1 MQDKTDSASVSAV
14 EFDAIPPTLA
24 ARAQWLVWRFES
36 KPGDKKPRKV
46 PYYVSGTRRTGE
58 QGSDADR
65 AALVD
70 LPTARA
76 AVDKAGT
83 RWTGVGFAFLPG
95 DGLIGVDL
103 DGMFDPATG
112 LMTERGAAIIVG
124 CDSYTEFS
132 PSGKGV
138 HIICSGETETFKSNE
153 VGVEV
158 FCGRQFFTFT
168 GKRYPGTAAEVNALP
183 AKVLKRLK
191 ATVESGKKR
200 AATGKPST
208 APAPA
213 LEGRAKVESALA
225 FISPECGYD
234 DWIHI
239 GMAICSELGTGAF
252 DVFDAWSAKSAKYAG
267 SDQCM
272 AHWKS
277 FKPAAAGDKAFT
289 GATIFKLAMD
299 AGWQPPK
306 PPKAARARAQ
316 PDGGGKPSARSSSIP
331 DDMPDWRKKLIY
343 DKGDLKACLAN
354 VYDILLNDS
363 SWQGVLAFDEFAQRT
378 VKRTAPP
385 YQGGVAG
392 EWDGTDD
399 SRTAMW
405 LARAYR
411 FTPSSIMVAEAVE
424 VLGRAFA
431 FHPVR
436 DWLKALKWDGVAR
449 IDQWLADYLGVA
461 ITDYTKRVA
470 AWFLLGMIARV
481 MRPGVKFDYC
491 LVFEG
496 IQGRGKST
504 TLSILGGEW
513 FGDTD
518 IDLHNK
524 DSMAALQGKWLYEFP
539 ELGSL
544 ARTESLKQKSF
555 LSRQVDEYRPVYG
568 RRQIKVPRQTVFS
581 GSTNEWEWNKDP
593 TGGRRFWPIEVGDI
607 DLDGLAKVRD
617 QLFAEA
623 YVRYQQGERFYPT
636 GEEQRLHFD
645 PEQLKREQGES
656 LVDALHDWVFEQ
668 YKPFS
673 VAMAAF
679 EGLKVS
685 DASKLTRD
693 MQTRI
698 GIALRKLGCRR
709 VEKRNGMTRYWYTA
723 PPKDDDQA
731 SKETASPA
739 RETARVGDVQ
749 PGEKGKYG
757 APF

>member
-1 MQDKTDSASVSAV
+1 MT
-14 EFDAIPPTLA
+14 FDAIPATLA

-46 PYYVSGTRRTGE
+46 PYYVSGARRTGE

-70 LPTARA
+70 LATARS
-76 AVDKAGT
+76 AVGNTAS

-112 LMTERGAAIIVG
+112 LMTERGAAIVAG
-124 CDSYTEFS
+124 CNSYTEFS

-168 GKRYPGTAAEVNALP
+168 GRRYPGTPSEVSPLP
-183 AKVLKRLK
+183 EKVLNRLR

-252 DVFDAWSAKSAKYAG
+252 DVFDAWSAKSAKYPG
-267 SDQCM
+267 SAQV
-272 AHWKS
+272 AQHWKS
-277 FKPAAAGDKAFT
+277 FEPGKGVT
-289 GATIFKLAMD
+289 GATIFKLAMG
-299 AGWQPPK
+299 AGWVPPK
-306 PPKAARARAQ
+306 TPRASRARAQ
-316 PDGGGKPSARSSSIP
+316 PVGGREPSPRHE
-331 DDMPDWRKKLIY
+331 DDLPDWRNKLIH
-343 DKGDLKACLAN
+343 DRGELKACLAN
-354 VYDILLNDS
+354 VHDILLNDPAWS
-363 SWQGVLAFDEFAQRT
+363 GVVAFDEFAQRT

-385 YQGGVAG
+385 YEGGMAG
-392 EWDGTDD
+392 EWDSTDD

-405 LARAYR
+405 LSRKYR
-411 FTPSSIMVAEAVE
+411 FTPSSMMVAEAIE
-424 VLGRAFA
+424 VLGRAHA

-436 DWLKALKWDGVAR
+436 EWLRTLKWDGTAR
-449 IDQWLADYLGVA
+449 IDHWLDDFLGVPR
-461 ITDYTKRVA
+461 TDYTVRVA

-496 IQGRGKST
+496 IQGRGKSS
-504 TLSILGGEW
+504 TLAILGGEW

-555 LSRQVDEYRPVYG
+555 LSRQIDEYRPVYG
-568 RRQIKVPRQTVFS
+568 RRQIKVPRQTVFT

-593 TGGRRFWPIEVGDI
+593 TGGRRFWPIEVGEI
-607 DLDGLAKVRD
+607 NLSGLAKVRD

-623 YVRYQQGERFYPT
+623 LVRYEQGERFYPT
-636 GEEQRLHFD
+636 GEEQRQFFD

-656 LVDALHDWVFEQ
+656 LVDALHDWVFDQ
-668 YKPFS
+668 YDSAMNPKPFS
-673 VAMAAF
+673 AAMAAL
-679 EGLKVS
+679 EGLKIG

-693 MQTRI
+693 LQTRI
-698 GIALRKLGCRR
+698 GIALRKLGCGRI
-709 VEKRNGMTRYWYTA
+709 EKRNGMVRYWYT
-723 PPKDDDQA
+723 P
-731 SKETASPA
+731 PA
-739 RETARVGDVQ
+739 RETARVGGVQ
-749 PGEKGKYG
+749 PGEEYANGV
-757 APF
+757 PF

>member
-1 MQDKTDSASVSAV
+1 MPCEVQ
-14 EFDAIPPTLA
+14 FDQIPATLA

-46 PYYVSGTRRTGE
+46 PYYVSGARRTGE

-65 AALVD
+65 TALVD
-70 LPTARA
+70 LVAARA
-76 AVDKAGT
+76 ACERPGAS
-83 RWTGVGFAFLPG
+83 WSGVGFAFLPG

-103 DGMFDPATG
+103 DGMIDGETG
-112 LMTERGAAIIVG
+112 VMSERGRAIIDA
-124 CDSYTEFS
+124 CASYTELS

-138 HIICSGETETFKSNE
+138 HIICSGETTTFKSNE

-168 GKRYPGTAAEVNALP
+168 GRRYPGTPEDVAPILE
-183 AKVLKRLK
+183 KVLKRLK
-191 ATVESGKKR
+191 ATVDSGKRR
-200 AATGKPST
+200 AQDGKPAT
-208 APAPA
+208 APAPE

-225 FISPECGYD
+225 YISPDCGYEE
-234 DWIHI
+234 WIQV
-239 GMAICSELGTGAF
+239 GMAICTELGEGAL
-252 DVFDAWSAKSAKYAG
+252 DVWDAWSARAAKYPG
-267 SDQCM
+267 RRTVEQ
-272 AHWKS
+272 HWKS
-277 FKPAAAGDKAFT
+277 FKPGGGVT

-299 AGWQPPK
+299 AGWRPPK
-306 PPKAARARAQ
+306 TSRQRAQ
-316 PDGGGKPSARSSSIP
+316 PDTGKAKAVSIP
-331 DDMPDWRKKLIY
+331 DDAPEWSRNLIY
-343 DKGDLKACLAN
+343 DKGVLKACLSN
-354 VYDILLNDS
+354 VHDILLNDPA
-363 SWQGVLAFDEFAQRT
+363 WLGVVAFDEFAQRT
-378 VKRTAPP
+378 VKRAPP
-385 YQGGVAG
+385 PFEGGAAG

-405 LARAYR
+405 LARKYR
-411 FTPSSIMVAEAVE
+411 FTPSSVMVAEAIE
-424 VLGRAFA
+424 VLGRGHA

-436 DWLKALKWDGVAR
+436 DWLRTLKWDGTPRV
-449 IDQWLADYLGVA
+449 DSWLDDYLSVPR
-461 ITDYTKRVA
+461 TEYSVRVA

-481 MRPGVKFDYC
+481 MQPGVKFDYC
-491 LVFEG
+491 LVLEG
-496 IQGRGKST
+496 IQGRGKSS
-504 TLSILGGEW
+504 TLAILGGEW

-593 TGGRRFWPIEVGDI
+593 TGGRRFWPVEVGEI
-607 DLDGLAKVRD
+607 NLAGLASARE

-623 YVRYQQGERFYPT
+623 LVRYQQGERFFPT
-636 GEEQRLHFD
+636 GDEQRNYFD

-656 LVDALHDWVFEQ
+656 LVDALHDWVFSVERWDAAGNPR
-668 YKPFS
+668 PFS
-673 VAMAAF
+673 AADAAF
-679 EGLKVS
+679 EGLKL

-698 GIALRKLGCRR
+698 GIALRKLGCGR
-709 VEKRNGMTRYWYTA
+709 VEKRNGMTRYWYT
-723 PPKDDDQA
+723 P
-731 SKETASPA
+731 PA
-739 RETARVGDVQ
+739 RTGYVGGSQSPYPAAEGGDGI
-749 PGEKGKYG
+749 PI
-757 APF
+757 

>member
-1 MQDKTDSASVSAV
+1 MTV
-14 EFDAIPPTLA
+14 EVQFEQIPATLA
-24 ARAQWLVWRFES
+24 ARAQWLLWRFES

-46 PYYVSGTRRTGE
+46 PYYVSGARRTGE

-70 LPTARA
+70 LATARA
-76 AVDKAGT
+76 RCLNPGAS
-83 RWTGVGFAFLPG
+83 WSGVGFAFLPG

-103 DGMFDPATG
+103 DGMIDPESG
-112 LMTERGAAIIVG
+112 EISERGLNIISA
-124 CDSYTEFS
+124 CASYTEFS

-168 GKRYPGTAAEVNALP
+168 GRRYPGTPDEVQPLP
-183 AKVLKRLK
+183 DKVLARLK
-191 ATVESGKKR
+191 ATVDSGKKR
-200 AATGKPST
+200 AQDGKPST
-208 APAPA
+208 APAPE

-225 FISPECGYD
+225 YISPDCGYEE
-234 DWIHI
+234 WIQI
-239 GMAICSELGTGAF
+239 GMAICTELGEGAF
-252 DVFDAWSAKSAKYAG
+252 DVWDAWSARAAKYPG
-267 SDQCM
+267 RRTVEQ
-272 AHWKS
+272 HWKS
-277 FKPAAAGDKAFT
+277 FKPGGGVT

-299 AGWQPPK
+299 AGWRPPKASRKQAQPATPK
-306 PPKAARARAQ
+306 PPA
-316 PDGGGKPSARSSSIP
+316 IP
-331 DDMPDWRKKLIY
+331 DDAPEWQQRLIR
-343 DKGDLKACLAN
+343 DKGELKACLAN
-354 VYDILLNDS
+354 VHDILLNDEA
-363 SWQGVLAFDEFAQRT
+363 WLGVVAFDEFAQRT
-378 VKRTAPP
+378 VKRQPP
-385 YQGGVAG
+385 PFDGGEAG

-405 LARAYR
+405 LSRKYR
-411 FTPSSIMVAEAVE
+411 FTPSSMMVAEAIE
-424 VLGRAFA
+424 VLARAHA

-436 DWLKALKWDGVAR
+436 DWLNTLRWDGTAR
-449 IDQWLADYLGVA
+449 IDHWLEDYLGAPRTEYSV
-461 ITDYTKRVA
+461 RVS

-481 MRPGVKFDYC
+481 MQPGVKFDYC
-491 LVFEG
+491 MVLEG

-504 TLSILGGEW
+504 TLAILGGEW

-568 RRQIKVPRQTVFS
+568 RRTIKVPRQTVFT

-593 TGGRRFWPIEVGDI
+593 TGGRRFWPVEVGEI
-607 DLDGLAKVRD
+607 NLAGLAAARE

-623 YVRYQQGERFYPT
+623 LVRYRQGDRFFPT
-636 GEEQRLHFD
+636 GEEQRLYFD

-656 LVDALHDWVFEQ
+656 LVDALHDWVFSVERWDAAGNPR
-668 YKPFS
+668 PFS
-673 VAMAAF
+673 AAEAAF
-679 EGLKVS
+679 EGLKL

-698 GIALRKLGCRR
+698 GIALRKLGCGR
-709 VEKRNGMTRYWYTA
+709 VEKRNGMTRYWYT
-723 PPKDDDQA
+723 PPARQGYVGG
-731 SKETASPA
+731 SQSPA
-739 RETARVGDVQ
+739 RAEEGGDGI
-749 PGEKGKYG
+749 PI
-757 APF
+757 

>member
-1 MQDKTDSASVSAV
+1 MREKTDAV
-14 EFDAIPPTLA
+14 AFEAIPPTLA

-46 PYYVSGTRRTGE
+46 PYYVSGARRTGE

-70 LPTARA
+70 LPGARA
-76 AVDKAGT
+76 AVDKAGS

-103 DGMFDPATG
+103 DGMFDPVTQ
-112 LMTERGAAIIVG
+112 LMTERGAAIVAS
-124 CDSYTEFS
+124 CNSYTEFS

-138 HIICSGETETFKSNE
+138 HIICSGDTTSFKSNE

-168 GKRYPGTAAEVNALP
+168 GRRYPGTPEDVTPIPEKTLA
-183 AKVLKRLK
+183 RLK
-191 ATVESGKKR
+191 STVDSGKKR
-200 AATGKPST
+200 ASAGKPST
-208 APAPA
+208 APAQA
-213 LEGRAKVESALA
+213 IEGRAKVESALA

-252 DVFDAWSAKSAKYAG
+252 DVFDAWSAKSSKYPG
-267 SDQCM
+267 SAQV
-272 AHWKS
+272 ATHWKS
-277 FKPAAAGDKAFT
+277 FEPGKGVT

-306 PPKAARARAQ
+306 QPKASRARAQ
-316 PDGGGKPSARSSSIP
+316 PVGGGKPSSRHDD

-343 DKGDLKACLAN
+343 DRGELKSCLAN
-354 VYDILLNDS
+354 VYDILLNDPA
-363 SWQGVLAFDEFAQRT
+363 WQGVLAFDEFAQRT
-378 VKRTAPP
+378 VKRAAPP
-385 YQGGVAG
+385 FQGGVVG
-392 EWDGTDD
+392 DWDGTDD

-431 FHPVR
+431 YHPVR
-436 DWLKALKWDGVAR
+436 DWLRSLKWDGVSR
-449 IDQWLADYLGVA
+449 IDHWLDDYLGVPR
-461 ITDYTKRVA
+461 TDYSVRVA

-496 IQGRGKST
+496 IQGRGKSS
-504 TLSILGGEW
+504 TLAILGGEW

-593 TGGRRFWPIEVGDI
+593 TGGRRFWPIEVGEI
-607 DLDGLAKVRD
+607 DLSGLAKVRD

-623 YVRYQQGERFYPT
+623 FVRYQQGERFYPT
-636 GEEQRLHFD
+636 GDEQRLYFD

-656 LVDALHDWVFEQ
+656 LVDALHDWVFDQ
-668 YKPFS
+668 YDTAMRPIPFS
-673 VAMAAF
+673 AAMAAF
-679 EGLKVS
+679 EGLKM

-698 GIALRKLGCRR
+698 GIALRKLGCGRI
-709 VEKRNGMTRYWYTA
+709 EKRNGMVRYWYT
-723 PPKDDDQA
+723 P
-731 SKETASPA
+731 PA
-739 RETARVGDVQ
+739 RETARVGGVQ
-749 PGEKGKYG
+749 PVERG
-757 APF
+757 ADGPPF

>member
-1 MQDKTDSASVSAV
+1 MREKTDAV
-14 EFDAIPPTLA
+14 AFEAIPPTLA

-46 PYYVSGTRRTGE
+46 PYYVSGARRTGE

-70 LPTARA
+70 LPGARA
-76 AVDKAGT
+76 AVDKAGS

-103 DGMFDPATG
+103 DGMFDPATQ
-112 LMTERGAAIIVG
+112 LMTERGAAIVAS
-124 CDSYTEFS
+124 CNSYTEFS

-138 HIICSGETETFKSNE
+138 HIICSGDTTSFKSNE

-168 GKRYPGTAAEVNALP
+168 GRRYPGTPEDVTPIPEKTLA
-183 AKVLKRLK
+183 RLK
-191 ATVESGKKR
+191 STVDSGKKR
-200 AATGKPST
+200 ASAGKPST
-208 APAPA
+208 APAQA
-213 LEGRAKVESALA
+213 IEGRAKVESALA

-252 DVFDAWSAKSAKYAG
+252 DVFDAWSAKSSKYPG
-267 SDQCM
+267 SAQV
-272 AHWKS
+272 ATHWKS
-277 FKPAAAGDKAFT
+277 FEPGKGVT

-306 PPKAARARAQ
+306 QPKASRARAQ
-316 PDGGGKPSARSSSIP
+316 PVGGGKPSSRHDD

-343 DKGDLKACLAN
+343 DRGELKSCLAN
-354 VYDILLNDS
+354 VYDILLNDPA
-363 SWQGVLAFDEFAQRT
+363 WQGVLAFDEFAQRT
-378 VKRTAPP
+378 VKRAAPP
-385 YQGGVAG
+385 FQGGVVG
-392 EWDGTDD
+392 DWDGTDD

-431 FHPVR
+431 YHPVR
-436 DWLKALKWDGVAR
+436 DWLRSLKWDGVSR
-449 IDQWLADYLGVA
+449 IDHWLDDYLGVPR
-461 ITDYTKRVA
+461 TDYSVRVA

-496 IQGRGKST
+496 IQGRGKSS
-504 TLSILGGEW
+504 TLAILGGEW

-607 DLDGLAKVRD
+607 DLSGLAKVRD

-623 YVRYQQGERFYPT
+623 FVRYQQGERFYPT
-636 GEEQRLHFD
+636 GEEQRVYFD

-656 LVDALHDWVFEQ
+656 LVDALHDWVFDQ
-668 YKPFS
+668 YDTAMRPIPFS
-673 VAMAAF
+673 AAMAAF
-679 EGLKVS
+679 EGLKM

-698 GIALRKLGCRR
+698 GIALRKLGCGRI
-709 VEKRNGMTRYWYTA
+709 EKRNGMVRYWYT
-723 PPKDDDQA
+723 P
-731 SKETASPA
+731 PA
-739 RETARVGDVQ
+739 RETARVGGVQ
-749 PGEKGKYG
+749 PGERG
-757 APF
+757 ADGPPF

>member
-1 MQDKTDSASVSAV
+1 MQEHSDKPPVSAV
-14 EFDAIPPTLA
+14 DFDAIPPTLA

-46 PYYVSGTRRTGE
+46 PYYVSGARRTGE

-65 AALVD
+65 VALVD
-70 LPTARA
+70 LATARA
-76 AVDKAGT
+76 AVDKAAG

-103 DGMFDPATG
+103 DGMFDPATA
-112 LMTERGAAIIVG
+112 LMTERGAAIVAS
-124 CDSYTEFS
+124 CNSYTEFS

-168 GKRYPGTAAEVNALP
+168 GRRYPATPGEVSPLP
-183 AKVLKRLK
+183 DKVLKRLK

-239 GMAICSELGTGAF
+239 GMAICSELGAGAF
-252 DVFDAWSAKSAKYAG
+252 DVFDAWSAKSAKYPG
-267 SDQCM
+267 SAQVM
-272 AHWKS
+272 QHWKS
-277 FKPAAAGDKAFT
+277 FKPDGPVT
-289 GATIFKLAMD
+289 GATIFRLAMD
-299 AGWQPPK
+299 AGWSPPK
-306 PPKAARARAQ
+306 PTKASRQRAQ
-316 PDGGGKPSARSSSIP
+316 PGGGGKPSAP
-331 DDMPDWRKKLIY
+331 ADDAPEWRKKLIY
-343 DKGDLKACLAN
+343 DKGELKSCLAN
-354 VYDILLNDS
+354 VYDVLLNDEA
-363 SWQGVLAFDEFAQRT
+363 WRGVVAFDEFAQRT
-378 VKRTAPP
+378 VKRAPP
-385 YQGGVAG
+385 PFEGGAAG
-392 EWDGTDD
+392 EWDSTDD

-405 LARAYR
+405 LARKYR
-411 FTPSSIMVAEAVE
+411 FTPSSLTVAEAVE
-424 VLGRAFA
+424 VLGRAHA

-436 DWLKALKWDGVAR
+436 DWLKTLRWDGVAR
-449 IDQWLADYLGVA
+449 IDHWLEDYLGVGR
-461 ITDYTKRVA
+461 TDYTVRVS

-491 LVFEG
+491 LVLEG

-555 LSRQVDEYRPVYG
+555 LSRQIDEYRPVYG

-593 TGGRRFWPIEVGDI
+593 TGGRRFWPIEVGEI
-607 DLDGLAKVRD
+607 DLSGLARVRE

-623 YVRYQQGERFYPT
+623 YARYQQGERFYPT
-636 GEEQRLHFD
+636 GEEQRQYFD

-656 LVDALHDWVFEQ
+656 LVDALHDWVFHLDRWDASGNPR
-668 YKPFS
+668 PFS
-673 VAMAAF
+673 AAEAAF
-679 EGLKVS
+679 DGLKL

-698 GIALRKLGCRR
+698 GIALRKLGCGRI
-709 VEKRNGMTRYWYTA
+709 EKRNGMVRYWYT
-723 PPKDDDQA
+723 P
-731 SKETASPA
+731 PA
-739 RETARVGDVQ
+739 RETARVGGIQ
-749 PGEKGKYG
+749 SGEGDMHG

>member
-1 MQDKTDSASVSAV
+1 VQDKTDTAGLNAV
-14 EFDAIPPTLA
+14 AFDAIPPTLA

-46 PYYVSGTRRTGE
+46 PYYVSGARRTGE

-70 LPTARA
+70 LATARA
-76 AVDKAGT
+76 AVEKAGS

-103 DGMFDPATG
+103 DGMFDPATE
-112 LMTERGAAIIVG
+112 LMTERGAAIIAN
-124 CDSYTEFS
+124 CNSYTEFS

-168 GKRYPGTAAEVNALP
+168 GKRYPATPEEVNPLP
-183 AKVLKRLK
+183 EKVLKRLK

-239 GMAICSELGTGAF
+239 GMAICSELGTGAG
-252 DVFDAWSAKSAKYAG
+252 DVFDAWSAKSAKYPG
-267 SDQCM
+267 SAQV
-272 AHWKS
+272 ATHWKS
-277 FKPAAAGDKAFT
+277 FEPGKGVT

-299 AGWQPPK
+299 AGWSPPK
-306 PPKAARARAQ
+306 PPKASRARAQ
-316 PDGGGKPSARSSSIP
+316 PGGGGKASSLP
-331 DDMPDWRKKLIY
+331 DDMPDWRKKLLY

-354 VYDILLNDS
+354 VYDILLNDP

-378 VKRTAPP
+378 VKRAPP
-385 YQGGVAG
+385 PFEGGMAG

-405 LARAYR
+405 LARTYR

-436 DWLKALKWDGVAR
+436 DWLKSLRWDGTAR
-449 IDQWLADYLGVA
+449 IDHWLEDYLGVA
-461 ITDYTKRVA
+461 RTEYTERVA

-555 LSRQVDEYRPVYG
+555 LSRQIDEYRPVYG

-593 TGGRRFWPIEVGDI
+593 TGGRRFWPIEVGEI
-607 DLDGLAKVRD
+607 DLSGLAKVRD

-623 YVRYQQGERFYPT
+623 FVRYQQGERFYPT

-656 LVDALHDWVFEQ
+656 LVDALHDWVYEQ

-679 EGLKVS
+679 EGLKVI

-698 GIALRKLGCRR
+698 GIALRKLGCGR
-709 VEKRNGMTRYWYTA
+709 VEKRNGMVRYWYTA
-723 PPKDDDQA
+723 PKRDSDPA
-731 SKETASPA
+731 TNETAPPA
-739 RETARVGDVQ
+739 METARVGGVR
-749 PGEKGKYG
+749 PGEGG
-757 APF
+757 LDAAPF

>member
-1 MQDKTDSASVSAV
+1 MSEGVAV
-14 EFDAIPPTLA
+14 QFDAIPPTLA

-46 PYYVSGTRRTGE
+46 PYYASGKRRTGE
-58 QGSDADR
+58 QGSVADR

-70 LPTARA
+70 LATARA
-76 AVDKAGT
+76 ACERPGAT
-83 RWTGVGFAFLPG
+83 WTGVGFAFLPG

-112 LMTERGAAIIVG
+112 QMSERGASIIMA
-124 CDSYTEFS
+124 CASYTEFS

-168 GKRYPGTAAEVNALP
+168 GNRYPGTHAEVEPLQP
-183 AKVLKRLK
+183 AVLGRLK
-191 ATVESGKKR
+191 ATVKSGRKR
-200 AATGKPST
+200 ASDSKPTT
-208 APAPA
+208 APTPE

-225 FISPECGYD
+225 YITPDCGYD
-234 DWIHI
+234 DWISI
-239 GMAICSELGTGAF
+239 GMAVHAELGDGAF
-252 DVFDAWSAKSAKYAG
+252 DVWDAWSAKAAKYPG
-267 SDQCM
+267 RRQVEQ
-272 AHWKS
+272 HWHS
-277 FKPAAAGDKAFT
+277 FKPGAGVT
-289 GATIFKLAMD
+289 GATIFKLAMEG
-299 AGWQPPK
+299 GWQPPK
-306 PPKAARARAQ
+306 QSRKRAQ
-316 PDGGGKPSARSSSIP
+316 PAKGGNPPSAERDGP
-331 DDMPDWRKKLIY
+331 EWVDKLLV
-343 DKGDLKACLAN
+343 DKGQIKPCLAN
-354 VYDILLNDS
+354 VHDILMND
-363 SWQGVLAFDEFAQRT
+363 LAWRDCIAYDEFAQRT
-378 VKRTAPP
+378 VKRTPP
-385 YQGGVAG
+385 PFEGGQAG
-392 EWDGTDD
+392 EWDSTDD

-405 LARAYR
+405 LSRTYR
-411 FTPSSIMVAEAVE
+411 FTPTSMMVAEAVE
-424 VLGRAFA
+424 VLARVHS

-436 DWLKALKWDGVAR
+436 KWLRTLRWDGTPR
-449 IDQWLADYLGVA
+449 IDHWMDDYLG
-461 ITDYTKRVA
+461 IQRTEYTVRVS
-470 AWFLLGMIARV
+470 AWFLIGMIARV
-481 MRPGVKFDYC
+481 MQPGVKFDYC
-491 LVFEG
+491 LVLEG
-496 IQGRGKST
+496 IQGRGKSS

-593 TGGRRFWPIEVGDI
+593 TGGRRFWPVEVGDI
-607 DLDGLAKVRD
+607 DLAGLAGVRD

-623 YVRYQQGERFYPT
+623 LVRWEQKERFFPT
-636 GEEQRLHFD
+636 GEEQRRYFD

-656 LVDALHDWVFEQ
+656 LVDALHDWVYEQ
-668 YKPFS
+668 YDSAMNPKPFS

-679 EGLKVS
+679 DGLKM

-693 MQTRI
+693 MQTRV
-698 GIALRKLGCRR
+698 GIALRKLGCGRI
-709 VEKRNGMTRYWYTA
+709 EKRNGMVRYWYT
-723 PPKDDDQA
+723 P
-731 SKETASPA
+731 PA
-739 RETARVGDVQ
+739 RETARVGGSSSPEWV
-749 PGEKGKYG
+749 GEGG
-757 APF
+757 DGIPI

>member
-1 MQDKTDSASVSAV
+1 MQENTDKPPVNAV
-14 EFDAIPPTLA
+14 DFDAIPPTLA

-46 PYYVSGTRRTGE
+46 PYYVSGARRTGE
-58 QGSDADR
+58 QGADADR

-76 AVDKAGT
+76 AVDKAGS

-112 LMTERGAAIIVG
+112 MMTERGAAIVAS

-168 GKRYPGTAAEVNALP
+168 GKRYPATPGEVNPLP
-183 AKVLKRLK
+183 DKVLKRLK

-252 DVFDAWSAKSAKYAG
+252 DVFDSWSAKSSKYPG
-267 SDQCM
+267 SAQV
-272 AHWKS
+272 AQHWKS
-277 FKPAAAGDKAFT
+277 FEPGKGVT

-299 AGWQPPK
+299 AGWSPPR
-306 PPKAARARAQ
+306 PPKASRARAQ
-316 PDGGGKPSARSSSIP
+316 PGGGGKASSLP

-343 DKGDLKACLAN
+343 DRGELKSCLAN
-354 VYDILLNDS
+354 VYDILLNDP

-378 VKRTAPP
+378 VKRAAPP
-385 YQGGVAG
+385 YGGGVVG

-436 DWLKALKWDGVAR
+436 DWLKSLRWDGVAR
-449 IDQWLADYLGVA
+449 IDHWLEDYLGVA
-461 ITDYTKRVA
+461 RTDYTVRVS

-496 IQGRGKST
+496 IQGRGKSS
-504 TLSILGGEW
+504 TLAILGGEW

-593 TGGRRFWPIEVGDI
+593 TGGRRFWPIEVGEI
-607 DLDGLAKVRD
+607 DLSGLARVRD

-623 YVRYQQGERFYPT
+623 FVRYQQGERFYPT
-636 GEEQRLHFD
+636 GEEQRLYFD

-668 YKPFS
+668 YDSAMNPKPFS
-673 VAMAAF
+673 AAMAAF
-679 EGLKVS
+679 EGLKM

-698 GIALRKLGCRR
+698 GIALRKLGCGRI
-709 VEKRNGMTRYWYTA
+709 EKRNGMVRYWYT
-723 PPKDDDQA
+723 P
-731 SKETASPA
+731 PA
-739 RETARVGDVQ
+739 RETARVGGVQ
-749 PGEKGKYG
+749 PGEGDLNG

>member
-1 MQDKTDSASVSAV
+1 MQDKIDTAAV
-14 EFDAIPPTLA
+14 TFDAIPPTLA

-46 PYYVSGTRRTGE
+46 PYYVSGARRTGE

-70 LPTARA
+70 LASARA
-76 AVDKAGT
+76 AVEKAAG

-112 LMTERGAAIIVG
+112 LMTERGAAIVAN
-124 CDSYTEFS
+124 CNSYTEFS

-138 HIICSGETETFKSNE
+138 HIICSGETETFKSND

-168 GKRYPGTAAEVNALP
+168 GNRYPGTPEEVSPLP
-183 AKVLKRLK
+183 EKVLNRLR

-252 DVFDAWSAKSAKYAG
+252 DVFDAWSAKASKYPGSAQVA
-267 SDQCM
+267 Q
-272 AHWKS
+272 HWKS
-277 FKPAAAGDKAFT
+277 FEPGKGVT

-299 AGWQPPK
+299 AGWSPPK
-306 PPKAARARAQ
+306 PPRAARSRAQ
-316 PDGGGKPSARSSSIP
+316 PDGGGKPASQSSSLP

-343 DKGDLKACLAN
+343 DRGELKSCLAN
-354 VYDILLNDS
+354 VHDILLNDEA
-363 SWQGVLAFDEFAQRT
+363 WAGVVAFDEFAQRT
-378 VKRTAPP
+378 VKRAAPP
-385 YQGGVAG
+385 YEGGLVG
-392 EWDGTDD
+392 EWDSTDD

-405 LARAYR
+405 LSRKYR
-411 FTPSSIMVAEAVE
+411 FTPSSMMVAEAIE
-424 VLGRAFA
+424 VLGRAHA

-436 DWLKALKWDGVAR
+436 DWLRTLKWDGVSR
-449 IDQWLADYLGVA
+449 IDRWLYDFLGVPFTA
-461 ITDYTKRVA
+461 YTGRVA

-555 LSRQVDEYRPVYG
+555 LSRQIDEYRPVYG

-593 TGGRRFWPIEVGDI
+593 TGGRRFWPIEVGEI
-607 DLDGLAKVRD
+607 DLSGLAKVRD

-623 YVRYQQGERFYPT
+623 LVRYEQGERFYPT
-636 GEEQRLHFD
+636 GEEQRLYFD

-679 EGLKVS
+679 EGLKLS

-698 GIALRKLGCRR
+698 GIALRKLGCGRQ
-709 VEKRNGMTRYWYTA
+709 EKRNGMVRYWYTA
-723 PPKDDDQA
+723 PKKEDDSAAD
-731 SKETASPA
+731 ETASPA
-739 RETARVGDVQ
+739 RETARVGGVQ
-749 PGEKGKYG
+749 PGESGKHG